1 MGTVYLNGDFVDADQ
16 ARISPMDR
24 GFLLGDGV
32 YEVIPVFNGVPFRL
46 DEHLQRL
53 ARSLREVRLNDPHDG
68 AGWRRLCQELVARNG
83 GGHLSLYL
91 QITRGVGATR
101 DHGFPEPPVAPTV
114 FMTTSPL
121 AVPEPAADQPAR
133 TAGVAAITLDD
144 IRWGRCD
151 IKSVSLLANLLLRQQ
166 ALDAGAAE
174 AILIRQGQVTE
185 GAASNVFL
193 VRDGAIHT
201 PPLSHHLL
209 GGITRDLVIELCQ
222 EHGLPVRERPLQA
235 AELADADEIWLSS
248 STRDVLP
255 VTRLDGQPVGD
266 GSPGDTWKTL
276 ANHYIGFKRHLCGLN

>member
-1 MGTVYLNGDFVDADQ
+1 MSTVYLNGAFMAMEQ

-24 GFLLGDGV
+24 GFLFADGV
-32 YEVIPVFNGVPFRL
+32 YEVIPAFNGVLFRFE
-46 DEHLQRL
+46 EHLRRL
-53 ARSLREVRLNDPHDG
+53 ERSLSALYLINPHDR
-68 AGWRRLCQELVARNG
+68 AGWCRRCEELIQRNG
-83 GGHLSLYL
+83 GGNLSLYL
-91 QITRGVGATR
+91 QITRGAADKR
-101 DHGFPEPPVAPTV
+101 DHAFPDPPVSPTV
-114 FMTTSPL
+114 FMSTAPLTVPTEDSPDRITG
-121 AVPEPAADQPAR
+121 A
-133 TAGVAAITLDD
+133 AAITLDD